1 MTKVSDL
8 VFAAD
13 LNRTSVKKM
22 NKKNINKTN
31 ETITKNSH
39 KNIRNKSIDEF
50 IYMGEIMNGGKL
62 ESIKNNE
69 NLDEGGKI
77 TNSIKIK
84 NNKTISSKNKK

>member
-1 MTKVSDL
+1 
-8 VFAAD
+8 
-13 LNRTSVKKM
+13 
-22 NKKNINKTN
+22 
-31 ETITKNSH
+31 
-39 KNIRNKSIDEF
+39 
-50 IYMGEIMNGGKL
+50 MNGGKL